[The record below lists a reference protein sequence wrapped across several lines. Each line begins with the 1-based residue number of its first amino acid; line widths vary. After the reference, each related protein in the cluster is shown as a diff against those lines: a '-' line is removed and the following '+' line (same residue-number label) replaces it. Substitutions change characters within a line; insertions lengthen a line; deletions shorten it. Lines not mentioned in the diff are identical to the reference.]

1 MQIRQTSNQSVNRKK
16 RNHLSCSLRGRGVG
30 LPAAMLGAALLLGP
44 GRVSAEWTDEPQ
56 VPDAAT
62 HTVAAEATTDSENA
76 RRILFLRPHA
86 GVGWASGYNR
96 SGNALALHAGGRLL
110 FPAPLSPKVAA
121 TFGLEATYLQ
131 LDITGRDIFSE
142 RYAVVGVV
150 LEMTVVKGFNLGIG
164 TLGYIG
170 IGANDRNPF
179 GVVTNLGWEP
189 MWDSRVRPYITLRT
203 EWIFDQATY
212 NVMSLS
218 AGITFGI

>member
-1 MQIRQTSNQSVNRKK
+1 MLESKGKKASSNQSIDRKK
-16 RNHLSCSLRGRGVG
+16 LRVTRIVFGLTFGALLST
-30 LPAAMLGAALLLGP
+30 LGATVAQ
-44 GRVSAEWTDEPQ
+44 AEGEDPQ
-56 VPDAAT
+56 ETEIDAA
-62 HTVAAEATTDSENA
+62 SE
-76 RRILFLRPHA
+76 RRYLYIRPHA
-86 GVGWASGYNR
+86 GVGWASAYNR

-110 FPAPLSPKVAA
+110 FPAPLSSKVAA

-189 MWDSRVRPYITLRT
+189 MWDSRVRPHITLRT

>member
-1 MQIRQTSNQSVNRKK
+1 MICNSYPNQSINRKK
-16 RNHLSCSLRGRGVG
+16 E
-30 LPAAMLGAALLLGP
+30 GAAWAPSGLARWSSLVAVLLCL
-44 GRVSAEWTDEPQ
+44 
-56 VPDAAT
+56 
-62 HTVAAEATTDSENA
+62 VAALANTASAQGGGVRDLEHGPVDDEGES
-76 RRILFLRPHA
+76 RVLFIRPHA
-86 GVGWASGYNR
+86 GIGWASAYNR
-96 SGNALALHAGGRLL
+96 SGDALALHAGGRVL
-110 FPAPLSPKVAA
+110 FPAPLSPKVAT

-131 LDITGRDIFSE
+131 LDITGGDAFTE
-142 RYAVVGVV
+142 RYAAVGVV

-170 IGANDRNPF
+170 VGGSDRNPF

-189 MWDSRVRPYITLRT
+189 TWQSRVRPYITLRT

>member
-1 MQIRQTSNQSVNRKK
+1 MLESKGKKASSNQSIDRKK
-16 RNHLSCSLRGRGVG
+16 LRVTRTVFGLTFGALLST
-30 LPAAMLGAALLLGP
+30 LGATVAQ
-44 GRVSAEWTDEPQ
+44 AEGEDPQ
-56 VPDAAT
+56 ETEIDAA
-62 HTVAAEATTDSENA
+62 SE
-76 RRILFLRPHA
+76 RRYLYIRPHA
-86 GVGWASGYNR
+86 GVGWASAYNR

-110 FPAPLSPKVAA
+110 FPAPLSSKVAA

-189 MWDSRVRPYITLRT
+189 MWDSRVRPHITLRT